1 MLYSDKDIVLYSSPQ
16 GKDKQI
22 IELNANE
29 MKKNTEIARRI
40 DHVKTMLSKMSR
52 GDNEEG
58 QDKNKEEGLQV

>member
-29 MKKNTEIARRI
+29 IKKNTEIARRI
-40 DHVKTMLSKMSR
+40 EHVKAMLSKMSR

-58 QDKNKEEGLQV
+58 HDKNKEEGLQV